1 MKRERSELT
10 AQGVAAILTPHVSKP
25 LWIQY
30 RLTAGKAR
38 PVEIARLSPLLRDL
52 RAEQENLS
60 FKQSL
65 IVAAVR
71 TVVDDCTWKGFEDS
85 GAKAEWAV
93 STASRPAET
102 SCKAC

>member
-1 MKRERSELT
+1 MK
-10 AQGVAAILTPHVSKP
+10 PHVSKP

-38 PVEIARLSPLLRDL
+38 PIEITPLVPLLRDL
-52 RAEQENLS
+52 CAEQENLS

-65 IVAAVR
+65 IVAALR

-93 STASRPAET
+93 STAKQLRQ
-102 SCKAC
+102 AC